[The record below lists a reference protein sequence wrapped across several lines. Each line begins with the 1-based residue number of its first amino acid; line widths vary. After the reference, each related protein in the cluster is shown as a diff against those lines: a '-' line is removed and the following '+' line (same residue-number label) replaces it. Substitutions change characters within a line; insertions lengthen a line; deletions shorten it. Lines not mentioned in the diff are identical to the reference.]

1 MDVQGCVEFPWIVW
15 IFNGCVWGP
24 WIVWSS
30 NDVQGGNMNH
40 PRVSIIILNWNGWKD
55 TVEALES
62 LYQIEYPNYQVVVV
76 DNHSED
82 DSIERIREYCDG
94 SLEVESPFFEYDPNN
109 KPVKVLEI
117 EEEELKNSDN
127 GETGFS
133 SSLESENN
141 FGQVKNTIAPSNTLA
156 TENLS
161 PSNTLSSKK
170 LLATIKTPSSQVK
183 NHLVLIKNRENH
195 GFAGGNNVGMG
206 YALKNLDPDFLLL
219 LNNDTVVDLYFLDE
233 LLNQVGNAGIAGSKI
248 YFYHDRDLIQSLGFK
263 IKWSRGEMV
272 SMGYMSRDES
282 KSRDGSKNYGKD
294 LDAVSGC
301 SMLIRRE
308 VLDEIGLFNE
318 KCFLYY
324 EDTDICLR
332 AKRAGFKIVC
342 ADRSKLWHKDS
353 ASSKKISGTREYYS
367 ARNLFLFMRKY
378 AGKKEFYTFLIY
390 FFFLK
395 FWFTAA
401 LILLYHREISA
412 FGSYVKGI
420 SDGLNG
426 RY

>member
-1 MDVQGCVEFPWIVW
+1 
-15 IFNGCVWGP
+15 
-24 WIVWSS
+24 
-30 NDVQGGNMNH
+30 MNH

-82 DSIERIREYCDG
+82 DSIERILEYCDG
-94 SLEVESPFFEYDPNN
+94 SLKVESPFFEYDPNN
-109 KPVKVLEI
+109 KPVNVLEI
-117 EEEELKNSDN
+117 EEEELKNSDK
-127 GETGFS
+127 GETSFS

-141 FGQVKNTIAPSNTLA
+141 FGH
-156 TENLS
+156 
-161 PSNTLSSKK
+161 
-170 LLATIKTPSSQVK
+170 VK

-195 GFAGGNNVGMG
+195 GFAGGNNVGMR
-206 YALKNLDPDFLLL
+206 YALKNLNPDFLLL
-219 LNNDTVVDLYFLDE
+219 LNNDTVVDPSFLDE

-272 SMGYMSRDES
+272 SVGYMGRDES
-282 KSRDGSKNYGKD
+282 KSRDGSKDYGND

-401 LILLYHREISA
+401 LILLYHRETSA

>member
-1 MDVQGCVEFPWIVW
+1 
-15 IFNGCVWGP
+15 
-24 WIVWSS
+24 
-30 NDVQGGNMNH
+30 MNH
-40 PRVSIIILNWNGWKD
+40 PRVSIIILNWNGWRD

-62 LYQIEYPNYQVVVV
+62 LYQIKYPNYQVVVV

-82 DSIERIREYCDG
+82 DSIERILEYCDG

-117 EEEELKNSDN
+117 EEEELKNSE
-127 GETGFS
+127 GEILDETKITFS
-133 SSLESENN
+133 SSLEAENN
-141 FGQVKNTIAPSNTLA
+141 FEQVKNAI
-156 TENLS
+156 
-161 PSNTLSSKK
+161 SSKN
-170 LLATIKTPSSQVK
+170 PSSQVK
-183 NHLVLIKNRENH
+183 NHLVLIKNHENH
-195 GFAGGNNVGMG
+195 GFAEGNNLGMR

-219 LNNDTVVDLYFLDE
+219 LNNDTVVDPYFLSE

-263 IKWSRGEMV
+263 IRWSRGEMV
-272 SMGYMSRDES
+272 SVGYMSRDEY
-282 KSRDGSKNYGKD
+282 KSRDGSKNYGND

-390 FFFLK
+390 FFVFK
-395 FWFTAA
+395 FWFTAV
-401 LILLYHREISA
+401 LILLYHRETSA

-420 SDGLNG
+420 SDGLKG

>member
-1 MDVQGCVEFPWIVW
+1 
-15 IFNGCVWGP
+15 
-24 WIVWSS
+24 
-30 NDVQGGNMNH
+30 MNH
-40 PRVSIIILNWNGWKD
+40 PRVSIIILNWNGWRD

-62 LYQIEYPNYQVVVV
+62 LYQIKYPNYQVVVV

-82 DSIERIREYCDG
+82 DSIERILEYCDG
-94 SLEVESPFFEYDPNN
+94 SLEVESPFFRYDPNN

-117 EEEELKNSDN
+117 EEEELKNSEGKILD
-127 GETGFS
+127 ETKIAFS
-133 SSLESENN
+133 SSLEAENN
-141 FGQVKNTIAPSNTLA
+141 FEQVKNAI
-156 TENLS
+156 
-161 PSNTLSSKK
+161 SSKN
-170 LLATIKTPSSQVK
+170 PSSQVK
-183 NHLVLIKNRENH
+183 NHLVLIKNHENH
-195 GFAGGNNVGMG
+195 GFAEGNNLGMR
-206 YALKNLDPDFLLL
+206 YALKNLNPDFLLL
-219 LNNDTVVDLYFLDE
+219 LNNDTVVDPYFLSE

-263 IKWSRGEMV
+263 IRWSRGEMV
-272 SMGYMSRDES
+272 SVGYMSRDES
-282 KSRDGSKNYGKD
+282 KSREGSKNYSND

-301 SMLIRRE
+301 SMLIRRD

-390 FFFLK
+390 FFAFK
-395 FWFTAA
+395 FWFTAV
-401 LILLYHREISA
+401 LILLYHRETSA

-426 RY
+426 MY

>member
-1 MDVQGCVEFPWIVW
+1 MD
-15 IFNGCVWGP
+15 
-24 WIVWSS
+24 
-30 NDVQGGNMNH
+30 H

-62 LYQIEYPNYQVVVV
+62 LYHVKYPNYQVVVV
-76 DNHSED
+76 DNHSGD
-82 DSIERIREYCDG
+82 DSIERIMKYCDG
-94 SLEVESPFFEYDPNN
+94 SLKVDSPFFDYDPHN
-109 KPVKVLEI
+109 KPIKVLEI
-117 EEEELKNSDN
+117 EEEELKNSE
-127 GETGFS
+127 GEILDETKISFS

-141 FGQVKNTIAPSNTLA
+141 FAP
-156 TENLS
+156 
-161 PSNTLSSKK
+161 
-170 LLATIKTPSSQVK
+170 IK
-183 NHLVLIKNRENH
+183 NHLTLIKNHENH
-195 GFAGGNNVGMG
+195 GFAEGNNVGMR
-206 YALKNLDPDFLLL
+206 YALKNLNPDFLLL
-219 LNNDTVVDLYFLDE
+219 LNNDTVVDPLFLSE

-272 SMGYMSRDES
+272 SVGYMDRNE
-282 KSRDGSKNYGKD
+282 SKNYDKD

-378 AGKKEFYTFLIY
+378 AGKKQFYTFIIY
-390 FFFLK
+390 FFSFK

-401 LILLYHREISA
+401 LILLYHRETSA

>member
-1 MDVQGCVEFPWIVW
+1 
-15 IFNGCVWGP
+15 
-24 WIVWSS
+24 
-30 NDVQGGNMNH
+30 MNH
-40 PRVSIIILNWNGWKD
+40 PRVSIIILNWNGWRD

-62 LYQIEYPNYQVVVV
+62 LYHVEYLNYQVVVV

-82 DSIERIREYCDG
+82 DSIERILEYCDG

-117 EEEELKNSDN
+117 EEEELKNSE
-127 GETGFS
+127 GEILDETKITFS

-141 FGQVKNTIAPSNTLA
+141 FKQVKNV
-156 TENLS
+156 
-161 PSNTLSSKK
+161 LSS
-170 LLATIKTPSSQVK
+170 KTPSSKV
-183 NHLVLIKNRENH
+183 NHLVLIKNHENH
-195 GFAGGNNVGMG
+195 GFAGGNNLGMR
-206 YALKNLDPDFLLL
+206 YALKNLNPDFLLL
-219 LNNDTVVDLYFLDE
+219 LNNDTVVDPYFLDE

-248 YFYHDRDLIQSLGFK
+248 YFYNDRDLIQSLGFK
-263 IKWSRGEMV
+263 IRWSRGEMV
-272 SMGYMSRDES
+272 SVGYRGRDES
-282 KSRDGSKNYGKD
+282 KSRDGSKNYDKD

-390 FFFLK
+390 FFAFK
-395 FWFTAA
+395 FWFTAV
-401 LILLYHREISA
+401 LILLYHRETSA